1 MNGKNTVVVLGAGA
15 SRGVS
20 YADDCVLPSPLDDD
34 FFDLLQRLNPRSD
47 DKKAVRA
54 VLARVATLPREYW
67 RSFERAFYTLQLKAY
82 LSEKLGLDGT
92 YESDNSVVTDFAL
105 CVHALLREAHGR
117 KTKCLYHEAIL
128 APLEGS
134 DSVITFNYDLVVER
148 AMRGIAESRSA
159 SFGPWLYGFK
169 TSSTPRR
176 LPVLLKLHGSSNWR
190 LKASGTK
197 DSEKQFQ
204 IRTKEWK
211 DFDKAPGYTRI
222 AKTEIAA
229 FPIFLPFWDKR
240 IEQRPWVTLWR
251 EALGK
256 LSTAE
261 NLIVWGYSMPPTDVK
276 AYLLFTL
283 GLSGRPL
290 NLCII
295 DPRDETRERW
305 RNLFRDS
312 RYWEYK
318 SAERFLEHRPS
329 WFGAAGLESIKQ

>member
-1 MNGKNTVVVLGAGA
+1 MVVLGAGA

-20 YADDCVLPSPLDDD
+20 YAENSGFPSPLDYD
-34 FFDLLQRLNPRSD
+34 FFDLLQRLNPKSA
-47 DKKAVRA
+47 DKKAVHA
-54 VLARVATLPREYW
+54 VLDKVAALPREYW

-82 LSEKLGLDGT
+82 LSKKLRLDGS
-92 YESDNSVVTDFAL
+92 YESDSRVIADFAL

-117 KTKCLYHEAIL
+117 KTKCAYHESIL
-128 APLEGS
+128 VPLEGS

-159 SFGPWLYGFK
+159 GFGRWLYGFR
-169 TSSTPRR
+169 TLSTPRK
-176 LPVLLKLHGSSNWR
+176 LPLLLKLHGSSNWR
-190 LKASGTK
+190 LEGSGTS
-197 DSEKQFQ
+197 DSDKRFQ
-204 IRTKEWK
+204 LRTKKWK

-222 AKTEIAA
+222 TTSEINA

-240 IEQRPWVTLWR
+240 IERRPWVTLWR
-251 EALGK
+251 EALMK
-256 LSTAE
+256 LRSAE
-261 NLIVWGYSMPPTDVK
+261 NVLVWGYSMPPTDVK

-295 DPRDETRERW
+295 DPKDETRERW

-312 RYWEYK
+312 KYWEYK
-318 SAERFLEHRPS
+318 SAENFLKHRPS
-329 WFGAAGLESIKQ
+329 WFGAPGP